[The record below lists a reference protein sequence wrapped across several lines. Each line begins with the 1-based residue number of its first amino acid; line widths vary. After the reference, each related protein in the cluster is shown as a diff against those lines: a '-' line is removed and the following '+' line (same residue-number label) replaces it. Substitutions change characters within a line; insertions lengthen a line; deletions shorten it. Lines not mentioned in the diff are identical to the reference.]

1 VRSIEA
7 ILYTEQR
14 AQVDDDDPELK
25 KLIRRCNQQPS
36 RVSWNANYPWNES
49 YFETIGGLQTLTGE
63 PWHNQTLNFH
73 GGQKMKIQRTVLAL
87 AFSVAS
93 LGVYAQQPDN
103 TKVNER
109 DRATNE
115 PTADQQKNNRT
126 DLDMTKNIRKSIMDD
141 KSLSTYAHNV
151 KVISQNGT
159 VTLKGPV
166 KSDDEK
172 KAVLSKAVAVAG
184 SADKVVDQMSVKQ

>member
-1 VRSIEA
+1 
-7 ILYTEQR
+7 
-14 AQVDDDDPELK
+14 
-25 KLIRRCNQQPS
+25 
-36 RVSWNANYPWNES
+36 
-49 YFETIGGLQTLTGE
+49 
-63 PWHNQTLNFH
+63 
-73 GGQKMKIQRTVLAL
+73 MKIQRMLLAL
-87 AFSVAS
+87 ALGTASVVVS
-93 LGVYAQQPDN
+93 AQAPDN
-103 TKVNER
+103 TQVNKR
-109 DRATNE
+109 DRAAGE
-115 PTADQQKNNRT
+115 ATADQQKNNRS
-126 DLDMTKNIRKSIMDD
+126 DLDLTKNIRKSIMDD